1 MATSPCS
8 SLCLSGTMR
17 QCAGSNAFACHYKTV
32 GKACLMGN
40 LLHVSACLSAIVL
53 ADWFLAKK
61 KEESIKDGKENSIE
75 SHL

>member
-1 MATSPCS
+1 MPEMATSPCS

-40 LLHVSACLSAIVL
+40 L
-53 ADWFLAKK
+53 
-61 KEESIKDGKENSIE
+61 
-75 SHL
+75 

>member
-1 MATSPCS
+1 MPEMATSPCS

-53 ADWFLAKK
+53 ADWFLANICKK
-61 KEESIKDGKENSIE
+61 MGYYIAV
-75 SHL
+75 